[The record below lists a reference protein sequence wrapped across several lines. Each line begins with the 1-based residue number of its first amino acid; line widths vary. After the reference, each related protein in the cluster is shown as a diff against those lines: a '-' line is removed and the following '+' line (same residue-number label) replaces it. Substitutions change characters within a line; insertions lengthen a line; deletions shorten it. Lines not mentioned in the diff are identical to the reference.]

1 MPDNGFTAAPDRYTG
16 EGRETIDRI
25 RDVLGD
31 DGFRAFCAGNA
42 MKYEDRAGRKGDA
55 VGDVEKARWYRQ
67 MVAYLDGEAD
77 DPRAGR
83 PGFVGYSRPKG
94 DS

>member
-1 MPDNGFTAAPDRYTG
+1 MADNGFDIAPDRYTG

-83 PGFVGYSRPKG
+83 PGFVGYSRPVE